1 MKNAYICLA
10 HARVQRVKKV
20 LEKDTE
26 FAATLKRL
34 RRKASKS
41 RYKLAQWT
49 GLSEAYLLRLENGER
64 SNPSRDV
71 VLLLALAL
79 VSDGQTIDAY
89 DIEELMLSA
98 GYAPLRKRGEVET
111 E

>member
-1 MKNAYICLA
+1 MKDL
-10 HARVQRVKKV
+10 
-20 LEKDTE
+20 E
-26 FAATLKRL
+26 FASALKRL
-34 RRKASKS
+34 RVKAGKS

-49 GLSEAYLLRLENGER
+49 GLSDAYLLRLENGER

-71 VLLLALAL
+71 VILLALAL
-79 VSDGQTIDAY
+79 VSNGKSIDTY

-98 GYAPLRKRGEVET
+98 GYAPLRKRGEVAGT

>member
-1 MKNAYICLA
+1 MKDSEFASAL
-10 HARVQRVKKV
+10 RRLRVK
-20 LEKDTE
+20 
-26 FAATLKRL
+26 AG
-34 RRKASKS
+34 KS

-49 GLSEAYLLRLENGER
+49 GLSDAYLLRLENGER

-79 VSDGQTIDAY
+79 VSDGKSVDTY

-98 GYAPLRKRGEVET
+98 GYAPLRKRGEVVET